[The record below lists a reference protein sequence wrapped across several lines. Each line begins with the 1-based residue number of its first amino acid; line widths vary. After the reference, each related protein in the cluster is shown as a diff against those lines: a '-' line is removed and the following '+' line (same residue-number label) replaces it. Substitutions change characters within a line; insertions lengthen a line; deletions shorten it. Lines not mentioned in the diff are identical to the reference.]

1 MLTLKAYL
9 EEYSESHMN
18 PTNVWIHKI
27 CVPAIMFSTLGI
39 IKAFPVPASWPLW
52 LDWSVIVVALVMIF
66 YASFK
71 NIRVFLSQLVL
82 VIPMML
88 ILELLRP
95 RFFLLCIGIFIVAWI
110 GQFIGHKIE
119 GKKPSFFRDLF
130 YLLIGPVW
138 TMNSLTAQMGIDLKI
153 TSNATDIC

>member
-9 EEYSESHMN
+9 EEYSESHQN
-18 PTNVWIHKI
+18 PTNVLIHKI

-52 LDWSVIVVALVMIF
+52 FDWSVIVVILAMIF

-71 NIRVFLSQLVL
+71 NIRVFFAQLLL
-82 VIPMML
+82 VIPMMF

-95 RFFLLCIGIFIVAWI
+95 RFFLLCVGIFVVAWI

-138 TMNSLTAQMGIDLKI
+138 TMNSLMAQIGIDLKI
-153 TSNATDIC
+153 SSSAKDT